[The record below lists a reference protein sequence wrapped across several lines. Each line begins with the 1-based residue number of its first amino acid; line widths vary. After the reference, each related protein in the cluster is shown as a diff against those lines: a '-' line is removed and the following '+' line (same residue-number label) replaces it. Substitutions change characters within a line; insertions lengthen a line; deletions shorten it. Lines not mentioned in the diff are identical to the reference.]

1 MPEEDDGSL
10 GAGVTGCEPLL
21 EPFLQFPSLNFKQ
34 TLRQHLLALSAL
46 ALFSLWISF
55 PELRSEEALFP

>member
-21 EPFLQFPSLNFKQ
+21 VPFLQLPSLHFEQ
-34 TLRQHLLALSAL
+34 TPRQHLLARSVL
-46 ALFSLWISF
+46 ALFSLWVSF